1 MTMNELRKSF
11 HHDLD
16 DVRAE
21 LVHLAAFV
29 TEAIPRATNILLTG
43 DLEGADYIISGD
55 DEIDARAL
63 DLEDRCVQIL
73 ALQSPVASDL
83 RQILAALRM
92 IAEVERSAD
101 LVCNICKAA
110 RRIYGHALDP
120 SLRGIITRMGE
131 QAQQLYIAAIEAFVE
146 NDAAKAA
153 AIDDMDNFLDALQKQ
168 FVQAIFESHSAGNI
182 DLQVAVQLAVV
193 ARFYERIGDHAVNI
207 GERVRY
213 VVTGWMPEHKGAARY
228 RSRTD
233 DTGPTLRPNP
243 AALGSAIDD
252 SVHEHDEPTELAA
265 PSTDT
270 NGEDA
275 GGV

>member
-11 HHDLD
+11 HQDLD
-16 DVRAE
+16 EVRSE

-29 TEAIPRATNILLTG
+29 TESIPRATNILLSG
-43 DLEGADYIISGD
+43 DLEGADYVISSD

-63 DLEDRCVQIL
+63 DLEERCVQIL
-73 ALQSPVASDL
+73 ALQSPVAVDL

-110 RRIYGHALDP
+110 RRIYGHQLDP
-120 SLRGIITRMGE
+120 ALRGIITRMGE
-131 QAQQLYIAAIEAFVE
+131 QAQQLYIAAIESFVE

-153 AIDDMDNFLDALQKQ
+153 AIDDMDNYLDALQKQ
-168 FVQAIFESHSAGNI
+168 FVQAIFESHAAGHI

-213 VVTGWMPEHKGAARY
+213 VVTGWLPEHRGAARY
-228 RSRTD
+228 RARPTD
-233 DTGPTLRPNP
+233 DTGGIVRPNVDE
-243 AALGSAIDD
+243 ASA
-252 SVHEHDEPTELAA
+252 
-265 PSTDT
+265 
-270 NGEDA
+270 
-275 GGV
+275 